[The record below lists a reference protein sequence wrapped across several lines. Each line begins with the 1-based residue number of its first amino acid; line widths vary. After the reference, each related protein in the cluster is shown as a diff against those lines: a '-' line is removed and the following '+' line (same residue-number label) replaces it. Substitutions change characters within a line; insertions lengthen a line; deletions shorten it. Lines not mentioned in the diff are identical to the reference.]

1 MEIISGER
9 IKQAREIRGLTQ
21 TELAGKVGV
30 NQSAIARIEN
40 KNLFPSDDVLNKI
53 IIQTGFPKS
62 FFLNKSNVDF
72 QLGSLLFRCKASIT
86 LKEKCEAIQ
95 YGRIIYEIYEKIR
108 NNIPPFAVRLP
119 KLEGSPEEGAKIT
132 RSVMGLSPDKPI
144 GDLIRVFEKMG
155 VLIFAIPKVF
165 ENKDAFSLWEGK
177 GFDIPLI
184 FISSGKPGDRLR
196 FSLCHEVGHLVLHS
210 KLAGNISKL
219 EKEADRFAAEFLLP
233 EQAMRN
239 VIVPPVTL
247 FSLATLKPI
256 WGVSIQA
263 LMYRAKELELIT
275 DRQYKYLN
283 MQISKRRWKKREPS
297 NLDITVEKPRLF
309 RKCAEQLYGN
319 PINYKGFANAMAL
332 TQSFLKT
339 IMNAYSSGLT
349 NLEKDENVP
358 SKLFD
363 INKIKETQIFK
374 IPSQD
379 V

>member
-9 IKQAREIRGLTQ
+9 VKQAREIRGLTQ
-21 TELAGKVGV
+21 TELADKVGV

-40 KNLFPSDDVLNKI
+40 KNLFPSDDVLNQI
-53 IIQTGFPKS
+53 VIQTGFPKS
-62 FFLNKSNVDF
+62 FFLNKPSVDF

-95 YGRIIYEIYEKIR
+95 YGRIIYEIYEKVR
-108 NNIPPFAVRLP
+108 NNTSPFPVRLP

-132 RSVMGLSPDKPI
+132 RSEMGLSPDTPI
-144 GDLIRVFEKMG
+144 RDLIRVFEKMG

-177 GFDIPLI
+177 NFDIPLV

-196 FSLCHEVGHLVLHS
+196 FSLCHEIGHLVLHS

-219 EKEADRFAAEFLLP
+219 EKPADRFAAEFLLP

-239 VIVPPVTL
+239 AIVPPVTL
-247 FSLATLKPI
+247 FSLAALKPV

-263 LMYRAKELELIT
+263 LVYRAKDLELIT

-297 NLDITVEKPRLF
+297 NLDIPVEKPRLF
-309 RKCAEQLYGN
+309 RKFAEHLYGN
-319 PINYKGFANAMAL
+319 PVNYKVFAKEMTL
-332 TQSFLKT
+332 TQSFLKN
-339 IMNAYSSGLT
+339 ILNAYSSGVTHLV
-349 NLEKDENVP
+349 EKVSPP
-358 SKLFD
+358 SQLLN
-363 INKIKETQIFK
+363 INKIKKNQNLK
-374 IPSQD
+374 SPVQD
-379 V
+379 